1 MDFNTT
7 VFETLTACL
16 DPNPNIRLEAE
27 LKLKNFTLNPEYALT
42 LVNIATAKELP
53 FAQRQMAAIT
63 LKSLVG
69 THWSPKDEKFVGPII
84 PDTTKT
90 AVREKL
96 LVGLS
101 DELNKIRV
109 AIAYAISRI
118 AQHDWPESWPHLFD
132 SLLENLRSGDSKQ
145 VHGAMHVLSEFIRN
159 DITDQQFPI
168 VAPVLFP
175 ELFKIFNEEKLY
187 SPQTRAR
194 AVAIMR
200 DFVEMLNTVKEEHPD
215 AAQFY
220 LGPVLDDWM
229 TNMLLFLKSSPST
242 EFGDYGLR
250 LEVLNLVCKL
260 LETFPKMVSKYVTE
274 YIPVVW
280 AHITSLSSR
289 YVEEVVND
297 GDGEFAEEH
306 SDGESFG
313 MENFLYILFEFFN
326 LLASKKPFKPL
337 FTTNLKKNEKI
348 NIKIPEG
355 HNQQKFIEEIIY
367 YCLIYMEMT
376 QEQMDLWISDVNQ
389 YVQDE
394 HEETYSFNVRISA
407 QELIVDC
414 LALFYP
420 FETVNALISATNRH
434 FQDGINARSAGN
446 PNWWKIH
453 ETCLLA
459 IGRCS
464 SIITD
469 GVEQNQI
476 QFDLG
481 GLFNHVILE
490 DISYSDLPFL
500 QGRTLWFVSQFAKSL
515 PNELASQYITA
526 AVNALQPNQPFPVKI
541 SAVKALKSF
550 CTYLENEKLQPFQS
564 AILENMA
571 PMVND
576 ASDDIL
582 FLILETFTEI
592 IMINPEITAQ
602 YEPIIIPVIINVWVK
617 NCDDPLMCSFVTD
630 LFEILAPNPGYVE
643 SLQTKVVPVVM
654 QSLLE
659 TDKET
664 FSGVATSCVELITV
678 LIRKSCISPLPP
690 LYIEQIFPNLMNL
703 ISNTDDHSVLQTGQD
718 YLKYMVQKALPQLIA
733 WVDPNT
739 GKNGVVLIVEFIAKM
754 LDPSQSDNAS
764 IFLGDLIN
772 KLILKGGNDIAQI
785 LPDLLTAITR
795 RVAISRNTIFIQSMI
810 CVFSQLIQSQMET
823 VISFLT
829 QLNIDGKSGLDIIL
843 GAWCEHSD
851 SFQGVYNTKL
861 CTIALSKLFTS
872 GDQNL
877 QYIMVQGDLIMSE
890 NKGMM
895 TRSKGKTA
903 QQYNQLPFYVKAVK
917 LLANEY
923 QRSLQEEESYVEGY
937 DEEEDTWEESVG
949 EDGDFKYLSEIVDYG
964 YVEDDGGYEE
974 EDEDIKNDPIYK
986 IKINEYLQNFFKKC
1000 ASENTNNFMGI
1011 CEQYLNENEK
1021 KIIQGALN
1029 AN

>member
-7 VFETLTACL
+7 VFETLSACL

-27 LKLKNFTLNPEYALT
+27 LKLKSFALNPEYALT
-42 LVNIATAKELP
+42 LINIATAKELP

-63 LKSLVG
+63 LKSLVS
-69 THWSPKDEKFVGPII
+69 THWSPKDEKFVGPEV
-84 PDTTKT
+84 PETTKA

-96 LVGLS
+96 LIGLS
-101 DELNKIRV
+101 DDLNKIRV
-109 AIAYAISRI
+109 ALAYAISRI

-145 VHGAMHVLSEFIRN
+145 VHGAMYVLSEFIRN

-200 DFVEMLNTVKEEHPD
+200 DFVEMLYTLKEEHPD
-215 AAQFY
+215 AAQYY
-220 LGPVLDDWM
+220 LGPVLDNWM
-229 TNMLLFLKSSPST
+229 TNMLILLKSNPNT

-260 LETFPKMVSKYVTE
+260 LETFPKMISKYVIE

-280 AHITSLSSR
+280 SHITNLSSK
-289 YVEEVVND
+289 YIEDVVND
-297 GDGEFAEEH
+297 GEGEFAEEH

-326 LLASKKPFKPL
+326 LLASKKPFKSL

-348 NIKIPEG
+348 NIPIPEG

-394 HEETYSFNVRISA
+394 HEDTYSFNVRIST

-414 LALFYP
+414 LSLFYP
-420 FETVNALISATNRH
+420 YETVNALINATNRH
-434 FQDGINARSAGN
+434 FQEGINSRNAGN

-453 ETCLLA
+453 ESCLLA

-464 SIITD
+464 NIITD

-481 GLFNHVILE
+481 GLFNNVILE
-490 DISYSDLPFL
+490 DIGYSDLPFL

-515 PNELASQYITA
+515 PNELATQYVTA

-550 CTYLENEKLQPFQS
+550 CTFLENEKLQPFQS

-576 ASDDIL
+576 AEDDIL
-582 FLILETFTEI
+582 FLILETFTDI
-592 IMINPEITAQ
+592 IMINPETTAQ
-602 YEPIIIPVIINVWVK
+602 YEPIIIPIIVNVWVK
-617 NCDDPLMCSFVTD
+617 NCEDPLLCSFVTD
-630 LFEILAPNPGYVE
+630 LFEILAPNPGFVE
-643 SLQTKVVPVVM
+643 PLQTKVVPVVM
-654 QSLLE
+654 QSLADS
-659 TDKET
+659 DKED
-664 FSGVATSCVELITV
+664 FSGVATSCVELLTV
-678 LIRKSCISPLPP
+678 LVKKCCVNPLPP
-690 LYIEQIFPNLMNL
+690 LYIEQIFPTL
-703 ISNTDDHSVLQTGQD
+703 IQLLSTTDDHSVLQTGQD
-718 YLKYMVQKALPQLIA
+718 YLKYMIHKALPQLIA
-733 WVDPNT
+733 WVDPNS

-795 RVAISRNTIFIQSMI
+795 RVAISKNTIFIQSMI
-810 CVFSQLIQSQMET
+810 CVFAQLIQSQMET
-823 VISFLT
+823 VTSFLS
-829 QLNIDGKSGLDIIL
+829 QLNIEGKSGLEIIL

-851 SFQGVYNTKL
+851 SFQGVFKTKL
-861 CTIALSKLFTS
+861 CTVSLSKLFTS
-872 GDQNL
+872 TEQNL
-877 QYIMVQGDLIMSE
+877 QYVMVQGDLIITE
-890 NKGMM
+890 NNGIM
-895 TRSKGKTA
+895 TRSKSKA
-903 QQYNQLPFYVKAVK
+903 AKQYNQLPFYVKAVK

-937 DEEEDTWEESVG
+937 DEEDDAWEDDLAG
-949 EDGDFKYLSEIVDYG
+949 EGDFKYLSEIVDYG
-964 YVEDDGGYEE
+964 YIDDDEGGYEE
-974 EDEDIKNDPIYK
+974 EDEDIKNDPIYQ
-986 IKINEYLQNFFKKC
+986 IKINEYLQDFFRKC
-1000 ASENTNNFMGI
+1000 ASANVNNFMGI
-1011 CEQYLNENEK
+1011 CEQFLNDSEK

-1029 AN
+1029 

>member
-1 MDFNTT
+1 MDFNST
-7 VFETLTACL
+7 VFQTLTGCL

-27 LKLKNFTLNPEYALT
+27 LKLKNLALNPEYALT
-42 LVNIATAKELP
+42 LVNIALAKELP

-63 LKSLVG
+63 LKSLVS
-69 THWSPKDEKFVGPII
+69 THWSPKDEKFVGPEV
-84 PDTTKT
+84 PETTKA

-96 LVGLS
+96 LTGLS
-101 DELNKIRV
+101 DDLNKIRV

-118 AQHDWPESWPHLFD
+118 AQHDWPENWPHLFD
-132 SLLENLRSGDSKQ
+132 SLLANLRSGDSKQ

-168 VAPVLFP
+168 VAPLLFP

-194 AVAIMR
+194 AVVIMR

-215 AAQFY
+215 AAQYY
-220 LGPVLDDWM
+220 LGPVLNDWM

-250 LEVLNLVCKL
+250 LEVLNLICKL
-260 LETFPKMVSKYVTE
+260 LETFPKMVGNYITE

-280 AHITSLSSR
+280 THITSLSQR

-326 LLASKKPFKPL
+326 LLASKKSFRPL

-348 NIKIPEG
+348 NIQIPNG
-355 HNQQKFIEEIIY
+355 HNQQKFLEEIIY
-367 YCLIYMEMT
+367 YCLIYMQMT
-376 QEQMDLWISDVNQ
+376 QDQMDLWISDVNQ

-420 FETVNALISATNRH
+420 YESVTALISATNRH
-434 FQDGINARSAGN
+434 FQNGINARSSGD

-453 ETCLLA
+453 ESCLLA
-459 IGRCS
+459 LGRCS
-464 SIITD
+464 TIITEL
-469 GVEQNQI
+469 VEQNQI

-481 GLFNHVILE
+481 SLFNHVILE
-490 DISYSDLPFL
+490 DIGYSDLPFL

-515 PNELASQYITA
+515 PHELATQYITA

-541 SAVKALKSF
+541 SSVKALKSF
-550 CTYLENEKLQPFQS
+550 CTYLENDKLQPFQS

-602 YEPIIIPVIINVWVK
+602 YEPIIIPIIINVWVK

-630 LFEILAPNPGYVE
+630 LFEILAPNPGFVE
-643 SLQTKVVPVVM
+643 PLQTKVVPVVM

-659 TDKET
+659 TEKET
-664 FSGVATSCVELITV
+664 FSGVATSCIELITV
-678 LIRKSCISPLPP
+678 LIKKSCVSPLPP
-690 LYIEQIFPNLMNL
+690 LYIEQIFPSLMQL
-703 ISNTDDHSVLQTGQD
+703 LSTTDERSVLQTGQD
-718 YLKYMVQKALPQLIA
+718 YLKFMVQKALPQLIA
-733 WVDPNT
+733 WVDPNS
-739 GKNGVVLIVEFIAKM
+739 GKNGIVLIVEFIAKM

-795 RVAISRNTIFIQSMI
+795 RVEISKNTIFIQSMI
-810 CVFSQLIQSQMET
+810 CVFAQLIQTQMET
-823 VISFLT
+823 VVSFLT
-829 QLNIDGKSGLDIIL
+829 SLNINNKNGLDIIL
-843 GAWCEHSD
+843 GAWCEHYD
-851 SFQGVYNTKL
+851 SFQGVYRTKL

-872 GDQNL
+872 TDQHL
-877 QYIMVQGDLIMSE
+877 QYVMVQGDLIMTE
-890 NKGMM
+890 NKGIM
-895 TRSKGKTA
+895 TRSKSKA
-903 QQYNQLPFYVKAVK
+903 AKQYNQLPFYVKAVK
-917 LLANEY
+917 LLASEY
-923 QRSLQEEESYVEGY
+923 KRSSTEEESYVEGY
-937 DEEEDTWEESVG
+937 EDEDTWEESVG
-949 EDGDFKYLSEIVDYG
+949 EDGEFKYLSEIVDYG
-964 YVEDDGGYEE
+964 YIEDDGGYEE
-974 EDEDIKNDPIYK
+974 EDEDIKNDPIYQV
-986 IKINEYLQNFFKKC
+986 KINEYLQDFFKKC
-1000 ASENTNNFMGI
+1000 ASANTNNFMGI
-1011 CEQYLNENEK
+1011 CEQYLNDSEK
-1021 KIIQGALN
+1021 KIIEEALKN
-1029 AN
+1029 

>member
-1 MDFNTT
+1 MDFNTV
-7 VFETLTACL
+7 VFETLSACL

-27 LKLKNFTLNPEYALT
+27 LKLKNLTLNPE
-42 LVNIATAKELP
+42 
-53 FAQRQMAAIT
+53 
-63 LKSLVG
+63 
-69 THWSPKDEKFVGPII
+69 I
-84 PDTTKT
+84 PDELRITIIIKGNGITKV

-96 LVGLS
+96 LTGLA

-118 AQHDWPESWPHLFD
+118 AQYDWPEAWPHLFD
-132 SLLENLRSGDSKQ
+132 SLMENLRSGDTKQ

-168 VAPVLFP
+168 VAPLLFP

-200 DFVEMLNTVKEEHPD
+200 DFIEMLNTVKEEHPD
-215 AAQFY
+215 AAQYY
-220 LGPVLDDWM
+220 LGPVLDNWM
-229 TNMLLFLKSSPST
+229 TNMLLFLKTSPST

-260 LETFPKMVSKYVTE
+260 LETFPKMVTKYITE

-280 AHITSLSSR
+280 THIISLSSR

-306 SDGESFG
+306 SDGDSFG

-326 LLASKKPFKPL
+326 LLASKKPFRPL
-337 FTTNLKKNEKI
+337 FTTTLKKNEKI
-348 NIKIPEG
+348 TIQIPEG
-355 HNQQKFIEEIIY
+355 HNQQEFIEKIIY

-376 QEQMDLWISDVNQ
+376 QDQMDLWISDINQ

-420 FETVNALISATNRH
+420 YETINALINATNRH
-434 FQDGINARSAGN
+434 FQEGINARNSGD

-453 ETCLLA
+453 ESCLLA

-464 SIITD
+464 TIITE

-481 GLFNHVILE
+481 SLFNHVILE

-515 PNELASQYITA
+515 PNDLASQYITA

-541 SAVKALKSF
+541 SSVKALKSF
-550 CTYLENEKLQPFQS
+550 CTYLENDKLQPFQS

-571 PMVND
+571 PMIND
-576 ASDDIL
+576 ATDDIL
-582 FLILETFTEI
+582 FLILETFTDV
-592 IMINPEITAQ
+592 IMINPETTAQ
-602 YEPIIIPVIINVWVK
+602 YEPIIIPIIINVWVK

-630 LFEILAPNPGYVE
+630 LFEILAPNPGFVE
-643 SLQTKVVPVVM
+643 PLQNKVIPVVM
-654 QSLLE
+654 QSLSE

-664 FSGVATSCVELITV
+664 FSGVATSCIELITV
-678 LIRKSCISPLPP
+678 LIRKSCVNPLPQ
-690 LYIEQIFPNLMNL
+690 LYIDQIFPSL
-703 ISNTDDHSVLQTGQD
+703 IHLLSTTDDQSVLQTGQD
-718 YLKYMVQKALPQLIA
+718 YLKYMIQKALPQLIA
-733 WVDPNT
+733 WIDPNT

-795 RVAISRNTIFIQSMI
+795 RVEVSKNTIFIQSMI
-810 CVFSQLIQSQMET
+810 CVFAQLIQSQMET
-823 VISFLT
+823 VISFLSS
-829 QLNIDGKSGLDIIL
+829 LNINNKSGLEIIL
-843 GAWCEHSD
+843 GAWCEHYD
-851 SFQGVYNTKL
+851 SFQGIYKTKL

-877 QYIMVQGDLIMSE
+877 QYVMVQGDLIMDE
-890 NKGMM
+890 NKGIM
-895 TRSKGKTA
+895 TRSRTK
-903 QQYNQLPFYVKAVK
+903 QYNQLPFYVKAIK

-923 QRSLQEEESYVEGY
+923 QRSLQEEDSYVDGY
-937 DEEEDTWEESVG
+937 DEEEDTWEDSVA
-949 EDGDFKYLSEIVDYG
+949 EEGDFKYLSEIVDYG
-964 YVEDDGGYEE
+964 YIEDDGGYEE
-974 EDEDIKNDPIYK
+974 EDEDIKNDPIYQ
-986 IKINEYLQNFFKKC
+986 IKINEYLQNFFKSC

-1011 CEQYLNENEK
+1011 CEQYLNDSEK

-1029 AN
+1029 N